1 MVCFNRYP
9 SESSLFNMWYV
20 ILDISIV
27 LKFYTVG
34 SRIVIALESG
44 HIIFDLID
52 KIAT

>member
-9 SESSLFNMWYV
+9 SESSLFNRYV